1 MSYQWES
8 YRESLEMMLRSD
20 DSLYERLEAA
30 FEAGRECGVRE
41 VTSSG
46 YAGMMIDDD
55 LPLEH
60 WTIIAQ
66 AGNEDGEHATLN
78 PTG

>member
-1 MSYQWES
+1 MSQAWEEYQA
-8 YRESLEMMLRSD
+8 SLPMLLGSN